1 MKAPK
6 VCFVSALYLTLGLFS
21 LAPAETRRL
30 TVSVTDADTGA
41 PIAARLYLTSVAKPS
56 GPKPSDD
63 KATEAGVTYFFHAA
77 EEGATAIQYQKQNWL
92 DRNSTEYHTTISAHR
107 CFAEIPAGH
116 YTLTIE
122 RGKSY
127 FPPRGKLRSPIRT
140 SNSISLYSS
149 GAIRLQRAGIQAIHT
164 CTERSMNFVTC
175 YLLKISMSLYH

>member
-56 GPKPSDD
+56 VLSHPMTRLLKLGLRTSSTQRRRVRRQSSTKSRIGWTATLLSTTRLFPPS
-63 KATEAGVTYFFHAA
+63 VFC
-77 EEGATAIQYQKQNWL
+77 
-92 DRNSTEYHTTISAHR
+92 RNSRWTLHTNCRAREILFPATRQVEISDQDL
-107 CFAEIPAGH
+107 E
-116 YTLTIE
+116 L
-122 RGKSY
+122 
-127 FPPRGKLRSPIRT
+127 
-140 SNSISLYSS
+140 NISLQR